1 MIRKMT
7 GALALAAII
16 ACFVTACNSVPVT
29 DQEKSLFGDEVGSA
43 IQRFHNIDPFI
54 GRQMDSAWG
63 YAVFPSVGRGGVGLG
78 GAYGAGEV
86 FEKGQPVGY
95 CELKQGT
102 IGAQL
107 GGQEYRELIL
117 FQDAGALSRF
127 KNNEFAFAAQA
138 NAVAAKEGTS
148 TDADY
153 KEGVIVYT
161 EPIGGLMAEAS
172 VGGQKFSFR
181 PLK

>member
-78 GAYGAGEV
+78 GAYGAGEGYENGV
-86 FEKGQPVGY
+86 HHDVGFHLLLY
-95 CELKQGT
+95 LLEAADVVGVLLQ
-102 IGAQL
+102 QL
-107 GGQEYRELIL
+107 GELPAPQAFI
-117 FQDAGALSRF
+117 QRF
-127 KNNEFAFAAQA
+127 AELLPD
-138 NAVAAKEGTS
+138 G
-148 TDADY
+148 
-153 KEGVIVYT
+153 
-161 EPIGGLMAEAS
+161 AEATRFRL
-172 VGGQKFSFR
+172 GGIVR
-181 PLK
+181 